1 MHLVQKDLD
10 RIKAEWNCHRIR
22 ESRLSCCPSGYPNEL
37 YQLPQLL
44 GIILV
49 GHLYPQVFLTSLLIG
64 TKDYSYPVDP
74 RDTSVA
80 KEYTEEPDPPGS
92 LEFLELALEIMT
104 QHHLFTVQE
113 ALELYVSLTTIIQ
126 SEISDH

>member
-1 MHLVQKDLD
+1 MV
-10 RIKAEWNCHRIR
+10 
-22 ESRLSCCPSGYPNEL
+22 GYHHPL
-37 YQLPQLL
+37 PLFLARYQGL
-44 GIILV
+44 
-49 GHLYPQVFLTSLLIG
+49 FN
-64 TKDYSYPVDP
+64 PVDP

-104 QHHLFTVQE
+104 QHHLFMPNTVQE